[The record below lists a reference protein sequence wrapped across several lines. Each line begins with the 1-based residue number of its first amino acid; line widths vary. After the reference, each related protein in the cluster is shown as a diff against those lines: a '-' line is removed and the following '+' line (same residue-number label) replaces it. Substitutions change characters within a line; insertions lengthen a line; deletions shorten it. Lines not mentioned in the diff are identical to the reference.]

1 MRYMSFSQARAA
13 QNPSNLASHHAVH
26 NLYRV
31 PLNREMVPGAGP
43 ERASRSA
50 DESLALLAGRV
61 RDDVGTGVVEA

>member
-13 QNPSNLASHHAVH
+13 QNPPNLASHAVH